1 MQNWSLAGQVAV
13 VTRAALDNGPAICES
28 LGQQGAKIVLSD
40 ANSANLNSVADRLS
54 ALGIETLPVK
64 ADVSQPD
71 QLEDLL
77 KQTIQTYQRVDI
89 MINNTQPYQP
99 QPAKDLSA
107 DTFMREVS
115 ANVDPAFFGS
125 QMAARR
131 MLAQPPRQ
139 AKPYPVKGTIINITS
154 VAGVVAIAGHAAFC
168 AAMAGVMAITQT
180 LAAEW
185 GPHGIRVVAVG
196 AGVTEAMLK
205 EAGALDNVSANGEVA
220 DPAETYMT
228 LQANAPRGY
237 IPLGFPVTPEAVGQ
251 AVAALAADATGY
263 TTGTTLFTD
272 GGWLS
277 YGYL

>member
-13 VTRAALDNGPAICES
+13 VTRASMDNGPAICES

-40 ANSANLNSVADRLS
+40 ATSANLNSVADRLLV
-54 ALGIETLPVK
+54 LGIETLPVK
-64 ADVSQPD
+64 TDVSQPV
-71 QLEDLL
+71 QLENLL
-77 KQTIQTYQRVDI
+77 KQTVQTYQRVDI
-89 MINNTQPYQP
+89 MVNNTRLYQP
-99 QPAKDLSA
+99 QPAEDLSV
-107 DTFMREVS
+107 DTFIQEVS
-115 ANVDPAFFGS
+115 ANVDPVFFGS

-131 MLAQPPRQ
+131 MLAQSPRQ
-139 AKPYPVKGTIINITS
+139 TESYPLKGTIINIAS

-168 AAMAGVMAITQT
+168 AAMAGVMAMTQT

-185 GPHGIRVVAVG
+185 GPHGIRVAAVG

-205 EAGALDNVSANGEVA
+205 EAGAFDNVSANGEVA

-228 LQANAPRGY
+228 LQTNAPRGY

-251 AVAALAADATGY
+251 AVAALAADAAGY
-263 TTGTTLFTD
+263 TTGITLFTD